1 MEVKEYLSY
10 RLVKGEDLNHHG
22 TLFAGRSASWFVEAG
37 FIAAAGAT
45 RPENIVCA
53 KIHGMSFTK
62 PARSGHIITYIGKIV
77 DVGTSRLI
85 AHVKVLENGSAQP
98 LVEGFLT
105 FVHVDMEGRSTPH
118 GIGEITPVT
127 EEDRLLKERARQ
139 L

>member
-1 MEVKEYLSY
+1 MEPKEYISC

-45 RPENIVCA
+45 RPENVVCA

-62 PARSGHIITYIGKIV
+62 PARSGHIVVYVGKII

-85 AHVKVLENGSAQP
+85 AHVKVLEEGSTQP
-98 LVEGFLT
+98 IVEGFLT
-105 FVHVDMEGRSTPH
+105 FVHVDMEGRPTPH
-118 GIGEITPVT
+118 GISEITTVT
-127 EEDRLLKERARQ
+127 EEDRLLKERAR
-139 L
+139 LL